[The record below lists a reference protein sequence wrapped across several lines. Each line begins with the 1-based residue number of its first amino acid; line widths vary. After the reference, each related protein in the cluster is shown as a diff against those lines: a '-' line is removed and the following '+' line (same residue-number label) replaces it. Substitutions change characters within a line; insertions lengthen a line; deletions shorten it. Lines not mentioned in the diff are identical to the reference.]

1 MIGVWQKL
9 VDFKWQDTAPIDL
22 LKITKL
28 EGQPW
33 IGLYHMMAKQV
44 FRDRYHINSFR
55 KGQVGAFSLCLFS
68 PSSCNLFCQ

>member
-1 MIGVWQKL
+1 M
-9 VDFKWQDTAPIDL
+9 DFKWQDTAPIDL

-44 FRDRYHINSFR
+44 FRERYHINSFR
-55 KGQVGAFSLCLFS
+55 KGQV
-68 PSSCNLFCQ
+68 SCM